1 MAPMIVFVAVV
12 LGLVLRRMTPEERRR
27 MLHLILGALR
37 FAWQAVTKAP
47 PGSEGFQEALRVR
60 TRWAFVTLGL
70 AVVNV
75 AVFLG
80 MLFGAGAFS
89 DPQTIIG
96 WGGGIGTRT
105 TNGEWWRLGTAM
117 FVHWGILHLVA
128 DLAGLVQT
136 GRLLERLVGPF
147 AFSAVFVASGLL
159 AAVWGVAVHPVSVTV
174 GASGAIFGLYGLLI
188 ATLLWGLVERS
199 ASAIPF
205 AALKGLWPGIAIF
218 LVYHVVTEGLVSS
231 SMQAGLVVGFVCGAV
246 LTGRVISHKPPVRRV
261 CAALAATVGIVVICA
276 APLRGLADI
285 NGEVALVKQMETRTA
300 TAYDSAVVRFQKG
313 RMDAKELAA
322 LAEAIASEME
332 VLNTHLASISNVPR
346 DHQSLFTAISDYVKL
361 REDSWRLRAEGLRA
375 GQMATLQKA
384 DIAQRAALTALE
396 QTSASERN

>member
-12 LGLVLRRMTPEERRR
+12 LALVVRRMSPEERVRALR
-27 MLHLILGALR
+27 TIINALR
-37 FAWQAVTKAP
+37 FAWNAVMRAP
-47 PGSEGFQEALRVR
+47 SGSEGFQEALRAR

-70 AVVNV
+70 AVTYVV
-75 AVFLG
+75 VCVG

-89 DPQTIIG
+89 DPQTIVN
-96 WGGGIGTRT
+96 WGGSIGTRT
-105 TNGEWWRLGTAM
+105 TNGEWWRLGTSL
-117 FVHWGILHLVA
+117 FVHWGFLHLVA

-147 AFSAVFVASGLL
+147 AFGAVYIASGLL
-159 AAVWGVAVHPVSVTV
+159 AAVWGVAVHPVSVTA

-199 ASAIPF
+199 AATIPF
-205 AALKGLWPGIAIF
+205 AALKGLWPGVAIF
-218 LVYHVVTEGLVSS
+218 LVYHDVTEGLVSPS
-231 SMQAGLVVGFVCGAV
+231 LQAGLVVGFICGVV
-246 LTGRVISHKPPVRRV
+246 LAGRVISHKPPVRRV
-261 CAALAATVGIVVICA
+261 CAALAAAVGIVVICA

-313 RMDAKELAA
+313 RIDAKELAA

-332 VLNTHLASISNVPR
+332 VLKTHLVTISNVPR
-346 DHQSLFTAISDYVKL
+346 DHQSLFTAISEYVKL

-396 QTSASERN
+396 RTDASEQN